1 MALTTKKLRAYI
13 FELAALIEAPKSV
26 LPLVGEF
33 ARDGGSP
40 DDRPYTDT
48 YDYIEVNDSGY
59 HYVIYERTKESS
71 RTTSTNVDDVMYEAF
86 VTVTSKMT
94 SIHMQTLKAK
104 GSDPTVTHAT
114 YKLLLMNKLNDNWAK
129 RLQKDINKRRKNLP
143 NIELPKT

>member
-1 MALTTKKLRAYI
+1 M
-13 FELAALIEAPKSV
+13 AALIEAPKSV

-48 YDYIEVNDSGY
+48 YDYLEVNDSGY

-86 VTVTSKMT
+86 VTVVSKMT
-94 SIHMQTLKAK
+94 SIHRKTLKTKA
-104 GSDPTVTHAT
+104 SDPTVEHAT
-114 YKLLLMNKLNDNWAK
+114 YKLLLMNKLNRNWAK
-129 RLQKDINKRRKNLP
+129 RLQQDINKRRKNLSK
-143 NIELPKT
+143 IEIPKT